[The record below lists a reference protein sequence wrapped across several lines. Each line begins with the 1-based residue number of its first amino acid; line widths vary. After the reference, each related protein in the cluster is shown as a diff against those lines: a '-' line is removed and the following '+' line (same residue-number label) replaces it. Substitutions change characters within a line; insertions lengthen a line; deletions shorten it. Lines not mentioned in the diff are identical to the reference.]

1 MIRFC
6 NCGRLLGSL
15 LLFLPDMVA
24 VDGLPGEQC
33 LENDGLCQSLPGP
46 SGSLDSWL
54 PV

>member
-24 VDGLPGEQC
+24 VGGLPGEQC
-33 LENDGLCQSLPGP
+33 LENVRLCQSQPGP
-46 SGSLDSWL
+46 CGSLDSWV